1 LFPDQPNDHQL
12 TNNTIDK
19 QTFQILPP
27 KRMFAATLRARTS
40 TFHLPITT
48 TATTIFQTTIRTIK
62 TKSSAKRRFK
72 VLGNGNIKR
81 WQSNKRHINSKYTRK
96 FLRQKGDSVPLKG
109 YQKDLGKRLLGLK

>member
-1 LFPDQPNDHQL
+1 
-12 TNNTIDK
+12 
-19 QTFQILPP
+19 
-27 KRMFAATLRARTS
+27 MFAATLRAAQTS